1 MAGGLAGTLTGI
13 IRSLLIA
20 FAGLLAAGFA
30 ALALAL
36 GEPAVFPIAI
46 AGGALLAIFIALA
59 WLLLYRLTRPLDR
72 LALDVRIIARENPG
86 HRLGL
91 VAHYWVGRLAESIEA
106 MRGRLMSAEAH
117 GAQALAD
124 AQNQGAEQKR
134 WLEAILLDLTDGIVV
149 CNLQHQVLL
158 YNQAA
163 ADLLG
168 GTQSF
173 GLGRSLFPFLAREP
187 VLHALERQM
196 QRLEGGWAS
205 PGPRFMCGAA
215 GGERLLGARLG
226 LVLDAKG
233 APNGYVLSFAELG
246 EEETA
251 LAKRDDLLELATE
264 GLRAPIANLRAAAET
279 LSQNPDLP
287 DAQRAAFQKVV
298 LEESMA
304 LCWGP
309 TSICQCRK
317 TPSHRHSRR
326 HRRQRP

>member
-1 MAGGLAGTLTGI
+1 MSPPLAVSMMMRMSRQSGLARHAHHHAHRQGRRHSTREGALARGGRVRDKTVLDTRTRRAHPPHTRPSGLNVAGGRAGTLTGI

-106 MRGRLMSAEAH
+106 MRGRPMSAEAH

-158 YNQAA
+158 YNEAA
-163 ADLLG
+163 ADLFG
-168 GTQSF
+168 GT
-173 GLGRSLFPFLAREP
+173 
-187 VLHALERQM
+187 
-196 QRLEGGWAS
+196 
-205 PGPRFMCGAA
+205 
-215 GGERLLGARLG
+215 
-226 LVLDAKG
+226 
-233 APNGYVLSFAELG
+233 
-246 EEETA
+246 
-251 LAKRDDLLELATE
+251 
-264 GLRAPIANLRAAAET
+264 
-279 LSQNPDLP
+279 
-287 DAQRAAFQKVV
+287 
-298 LEESMA
+298 
-304 LCWGP
+304 
-309 TSICQCRK
+309 
-317 TPSHRHSRR
+317 
-326 HRRQRP
+326 